1 MTPDYHQMFTTGM
14 KLLKEAKRIK
24 AEKPTPKRTMA
35 SIAAEISAEHLL
47 EVSAIRE
54 RGRAQ
59 RLYRPRAKAMLAMY
73 RDGYSYPQI
82 GRYFNRD
89 HSSVI
94 HACNRA
100 LLWERMGV

>member
-1 MTPDYHQMFTTGM
+1 MTPEIQEQTKLRM
-14 KLLKEAKRIK
+14 KLLQEAARIQFGR
-24 AEKPTPKRTMA
+24 PTPKRKMA
-35 SIAAEISAEHLL
+35 SIAVEIASEHLL
-47 EVSAIRE
+47 DVSAIRE

-73 RDGYSYPQI
+73 REGYSYPQI

-89 HSSVI
+89 HTTVI

-100 LLWERMGV
+100 LLWERSGV